1 MGNEALQQM
10 AARVREKKSA
20 YERYNFERLQEEAFA
35 TFFDLAQEYT
45 SLDNLYL
52 ICVTVPK
59 EFFDLESRLYV
70 LHHKTGR
77 LEKVCTSEDGL
88 IAETH
93 ARQGMLPELSDK
105 IKETEESYILPIRG
119 NVALT
124 QWLPF
129 AGRNSILGLFEIYP
143 KDRVDEKGL
152 FFLEK
157 FSNRIGYNLHQKLL
171 IQQNIQHIKFINQ
184 LVSDI
189 EHNVIS
195 PNLYYKLFILRL
207 KKGLDNYRKVQEDLR
222 DLIMFTQTQDS
233 KLCRELCEL
242 YHALATHNDALEEEY
257 HALKKH
263 YEHTSLFLET
273 LLRRDHFEKGTYVL
287 RRQPCNFRTE
297 IVQPLLERYLPIFAK
312 AGIMV
317 DNKLDEIP
325 DEEVTLFV
333 DKGLI
338 SQVFENLFSNAV
350 KYTREV
356 EDAHGQKVK
365 FISYHRKILKN
376 YFGEGI
382 HGVQFSIFTTGQPL
396 SAEEA
401 QQLFDEGFR
410 GSNVGREKGTGH
422 GLHFV
427 KNVVEIHGGEVG
439 CEPKKYGNTIYF
451 ILPLK
456 EPQDLSSPNALNA

>member
-1 MGNEALQQM
+1 MDREALEHM
-10 AARVREKKSA
+10 AARVREKKAA

-45 SLDNLYL
+45 SLENLYL

-59 EFFDLESRLYV
+59 EFFGLESRLYV
-70 LHHKTGR
+70 LDHKTGR
-77 LEKVCTSEDGL
+77 PEQVCTSTDGVVRAHDASQTL
-88 IAETH
+88 PVLSEKITETAH
-93 ARQGMLPELSDK
+93 
-105 IKETEESYILPIRG
+105 SYILPIRG

-129 AGRNSILGLFEIYP
+129 ASQSPILGLFEIYP
-143 KDRVDEKGL
+143 KELVDEKSL

-171 IQQNIQHIKFINQ
+171 LQQNIQHIKFINQ
-184 LVSDI
+184 LVADI

-195 PNLYYKLFILRL
+195 PNLYYKLFLIRL
-207 KKGLDNYRKVQEDLR
+207 KKSIDDYKKIQEELS

-233 KLCRELCEL
+233 NLCRELCEL
-242 YHALATHNDALEEEY
+242 YHHLATRNDAMEEDY
-257 HALKKH
+257 QSLKKH

-287 RRQPCNFRTE
+287 RRQSCNFRTE
-297 IVQPLLERYLPIFAK
+297 IIQPILERYKPVLAK
-312 AGIMV
+312 AGIQV
-317 DNKLDEIP
+317 DNRLEDIP

-338 SQVFENLFSNAV
+338 SQVFDNLFSNAV

-356 EDAHGQKVK
+356 EDARGQKIK

-376 YFGEGI
+376 YFGEGV
-382 HGVQFSIFTTGQPL
+382 HGVQFNIFTTGQPL
-396 SAEEA
+396 STEEA
-401 QQLFDEGFR
+401 QRLFDEGFR
-410 GSNVGREKGTGH
+410 AANVGREKGTGH

-439 CEPKKYGNTIYF
+439 CEPKKYGNIIYF
-451 ILPLK
+451 ILPIK
-456 EPQDLSSPNALNA
+456 EPQHVSAPESR

>member
-1 MGNEALQQM
+1 MGSEVLEHM
-10 AARVREKKSA
+10 AARVREKKEA

-35 TFFDLAQEYT
+35 TFFDLAQEFT
-45 SLDNLYL
+45 SLENLYL
-52 ICVTVPK
+52 ICITVPK
-59 EFFDLESRLYV
+59 EFFGLESRLYV
-70 LHHKTGR
+70 LDHKTGR
-77 LEKVCTSEDGL
+77 LEKVCTSEEGL
-88 IAETH
+88 IEGRERTRGVPTLSENIAETDH
-93 ARQGMLPELSDK
+93 
-105 IKETEESYILPIRG
+105 SYILPIRG

-124 QWLPF
+124 QWLPLT
-129 AGRNSILGLFEIYP
+129 GQSPILGLFEIYP
-143 KDRVDEKGL
+143 KERIDEKEL

-171 IQQNIQHIKFINQ
+171 FQQNIQHIKFINQ
-184 LVSDI
+184 LVADI

-195 PNLYYKLFILRL
+195 PNLYYKLFLIRL
-207 KKGLDNYRKVQEDLR
+207 KKSLEDYRKVQEELR
-222 DLIMFTQTQDS
+222 DLIMFIQTDDS
-233 KLCRELCEL
+233 SLCRELCEL
-242 YHALATHNDALEEEY
+242 YHSLATHNDVLEEEY
-257 HALKKH
+257 QALKKH
-263 YEHTSLFLET
+263 YEHSSLFLET

-297 IVQPLLERYLPIFAK
+297 IIQPILERYQPLFAK

-317 DNKLDEIP
+317 DNKLEDIP
-325 DEEVTLFV
+325 DEEVTLLV

-338 SQVFENLFSNAV
+338 SQVFENLFSNAL

-356 EDAHGQKVK
+356 EDSRGQKIK
-365 FISYHRKILKN
+365 FVSYHRKILKN
-376 YFGEGI
+376 HFGEGV

-401 QQLFDEGFR
+401 KRLFDEGFR
-410 GSNVGREKGTGH
+410 ASNVGRERGTGH

-456 EPQDLSSPNALNA
+456 EPQEVPSSESP

>member
-1 MGNEALQQM
+1 MSRKELEEM
-10 AARVREKKSA
+10 TARVREKKSA

-45 SLDNLYL
+45 SLENLYL

-59 EFFDLESRLYV
+59 EFFNLESRLYV
-70 LHHKTGR
+70 IHHKTGR
-77 LEKVCTSEDGL
+77 LEKVCTSEEGL
-88 IAETH
+88 VTEGQRPDLA
-93 ARQGMLPELSDK
+93 GPSLSDK
-105 IKETEESYILPIRG
+105 ITETDQSYLLPIRG
-119 NVALT
+119 NMALV

-129 AGRNSILGLFEIYP
+129 AGGQGILGLFEIYP
-143 KDRVDEKGL
+143 KDRVNDKGL

-171 IQQNIQHIKFINQ
+171 LQQNIQHIKFINQ
-184 LVSDI
+184 LVADI

-195 PNLYYKLFILRL
+195 PNLYYKLFILKL
-207 KKGLDNYRKVQEDLR
+207 KKSIENYREMQEKLKDI
-222 DLIMFTQTQDS
+222 IMFTQTEDS
-233 KLCRELCEL
+233 TLCRELCEL
-242 YHALATHNDALEEEY
+242 YHLLSTGNDELEEEY
-257 HALKKH
+257 KALKKH

-297 IVQPLLERYLPIFAK
+297 IIEPLLERYRPFFAK

-317 DNKLDEIP
+317 DNKLEDIP

-338 SQVFENLFSNAV
+338 SQVFDNLFSNAV
-350 KYTREV
+350 KYAREV
-356 EDAHGQKVK
+356 EDARGQKIKMV
-365 FISYHRKILKN
+365 SYHRKILKN
-376 YFGEGI
+376 HFGEGI
-382 HGVQFSIFTTGQPL
+382 HGVQFGIFTTGQPL
-396 SAEEA
+396 SVEEA
-401 QQLFDEGFR
+401 KKLFDEGFR
-410 GSNVGREKGTGH
+410 ASNVGREKGTGH

-456 EPQDLSSPNALNA
+456 ESPDVSSQEAG

>member
-1 MGNEALQQM
+1 MSRKALEEM

-45 SLDNLYL
+45 SPENLYL

-59 EFFDLESRLYV
+59 EFFNLESRLYV
-70 LHHKTGR
+70 LHHKSGR
-77 LEKVCTSEDGL
+77 LERVCTSEEGL
-88 IAETH
+88 IPEASRADPTVPPLSEKITETDH
-93 ARQGMLPELSDK
+93 
-105 IKETEESYILPIRG
+105 SYILPIRG

-129 AGRNSILGLFEIYP
+129 AGAHGILGLFEIYP
-143 KDRVDEKGL
+143 KDQVDDKGL

-171 IQQNIQHIKFINQ
+171 LQQNIQHIKFINQ
-184 LVSDI
+184 LVADI

-195 PNLYYKLFILRL
+195 PNLYYKLFLIRL
-207 KKGLDNYRKVQEDLR
+207 KKTIEKYKELQEKLR

-233 KLCRELCEL
+233 TLCRELCEV
-242 YHALATHNDALEEEY
+242 YHVLSTDNGALEEEY
-257 HALKKH
+257 LALKKH

-287 RRQPCNFRTE
+287 RRQPCNFRME
-297 IVQPLLERYLPIFAK
+297 IIQPLLERYLPIFAK

-317 DNKLDEIP
+317 DNKLGDIP

-356 EDAHGQKVK
+356 EDARGQKIKMV
-365 FISYHRKILKN
+365 SYDRNILKN
-376 YFGEGI
+376 HFGDGI
-382 HGVQFSIFTTGQPL
+382 HGVRFSIFTTGKPL
-396 SAEEA
+396 APEEA
-401 QQLFDEGFR
+401 KKIFDEGFR
-410 GSNVGREKGTGH
+410 ASNVGREKGTGH

-456 EPQDLSSPNALNA
+456 EPQDMSPSQTS